1 MHHGH
6 GVIIRNKAAS
16 RILKSRPT
24 DGSLAAKNARL
35 RRLLCLLGGPANV
48 RLSHDHRLCSLP
60 LSRSL
65 PNCVDTVFFLVF
77 FWSLGKHSKT
87 HFKTASCL
95 PWPHWKTIRA
105 HRGEV
110 GGWVG
115 VRWGWGVSTNAWGVA
130 STWKRTV
137 WDSKRPF
144 FSIEFFPQCILF
156 KQRQLTPLNRLR
168 SCRPC
173 GLWTY
178 NFFFF
183 FSLSH
188 MSVNSERFLRAQWV
202 NLSTGLSCDLFVK

>member
-1 MHHGH
+1 MCDCHMTT
-6 GVIIRNKAAS
+6 VCA
-16 RILKSRPT
+16 L
-24 DGSLAAKNARL
+24 SLS
-35 RRLLCLLGGPANV
+35 PA
-48 RLSHDHRLCSLP
+48 LSQ
-60 LSRSL
+60 
-65 PNCVDTVFFLVF
+65 TVLTQFFFFFF

-87 HFKTASCL
+87 HFKTALCL

-115 VRWGWGVSTNAWGVA
+115 VRWGWGVSTNAWGVS

-183 FSLSH
+183 QSLSH
-188 MSVNSERFLRAQWV
+188 VCQFREVSSGSMGKSVHWV
-202 NLSTGLSCDLFVK
+202 VLWLVCKVALCSFM